1 MEKAVSRW
9 LTPARAFVASFL
21 LAILLGTLLLQVPG
35 VTLPGKELAW
45 HEALFTATSAVCVT
59 GLVVRSPRD
68 FTVRGQTIILILFQ
82 LGGLGI
88 LTFGFFLVVLMG
100 GRISFFGRGLVQST
114 LAQGPWEDFL
124 PLLRMAA
131 VVTLGVEAVG
141 AAVLTL
147 AWAPSMGTKTAAGW
161 GVFHAVSAF
170 CNAGFGLHPDSLM
183 PWRGN
188 LLVVLTVATLI
199 IVGGLGFLPLTDLY
213 ERWRSPRRRP
223 LALHTRL
230 VFVTTVVL
238 IVLGTI
244 GLYGFEWHT
253 GLAGTRGLERFGAA
267 FFQAVTPRTAG
278 FSTLDYGRFSAAGL
292 LFTIM
297 LMFIGASPGSTG
309 GGVKTT
315 TVGVLVAA
323 AISRARGHR
332 RVNLWNR
339 TLPDGLL
346 ATAAT
351 LMGAGLGLVLLATLL
366 VLHLEAQ
373 LGGTL
378 GGDASFLKV
387 LFEVVSAFGT
397 VGLSTGITAKLLVPS
412 RLVLVVLMFLGRVGP
427 LTFGLALTWRPAP
440 GDWQQPEESVMIG

>member
-1 MEKAVSRW
+1 MKRW

-21 LAILLGTLLLQVPG
+21 LAILVGTVLLQLPG
-35 VTLPGKELAW
+35 VTQPGKDLAW

-68 FTVRGQTIILILFQ
+68 FTFRGQVIILTLFQ

-88 LTFGFFLVVLMG
+88 LTFGFFLVVLVG
-100 GRISFFGRGLVQST
+100 GRMSFFGRGLVQST
-114 LAQGPWEDFL
+114 LAEGPWEDFW

-141 AAVLTL
+141 AGILAL
-147 AWAPSMGTKTAAGW
+147 AWAPTMGVKSAMGW
-161 GVFHAVSAF
+161 GVFHSVSAF

-188 LLVVLTVATLI
+188 LVVVATVAGLI
-199 IVGGLGFLPLTDLY
+199 IIGGLGFLPLTDLF

-223 LALHTRL
+223 LTLHTRL
-230 VFVTTVVL
+230 VFVTTAAL
-238 IVLGTI
+238 IILGTV
-244 GLYGFEWHT
+244 GVYGFEWHA
-253 GLAGTRGLERFGAA
+253 GLVGTHGVERFGAA

-278 FSTLDYGRFSAAGL
+278 FSTVDYGRFSAAGL

-315 TVGVLVAA
+315 TLGVLVAA
-323 AISRARGHR
+323 AVSRARGHR

-351 LMGAGLGLVLLATLL
+351 LMGAGLGLVLMATLL
-366 VLHLEAQ
+366 VVHLETQ
-373 LGGTL
+373 LGGVL
-378 GGDASFLKV
+378 GGDDAFLKV

-397 VGLSTGITAKLLVPS
+397 VGLSTGITAQLLVPS
-412 RLVLVVLMFLGRVGP
+412 RLVLVALMFLGRVGP
-427 LTFGLALTWRPAP
+427 LTFGLALSWRPTP